1 MAKAET
7 ILIKILTQDQ
17 TKAGTAEAKSGLAG
31 LLDSGAAV
39 GLGYAAIAGAAVKF
53 GVDSVKAAGDAEKA
67 VSELED
73 AYQKFN
79 ATHDVTLSS
88 FEKLSQQLQDTT
100 RFSRESADA
109 AETQLMQF
117 GLTGKQIEDLLPLV
131 ADYAAKT
138 GKDLPD
144 AATTLGKA
152 LLGNTRAEGSR
163 H

>member
-1 MAKAET
+1 
-7 ILIKILTQDQ
+7 
-17 TKAGTAEAKSGLAG
+17 
-31 LLDSGAAV
+31 
-39 GLGYAAIAGAAVKF
+39 
-53 GVDSVKAAGDAEKA
+53 
-67 VSELED
+67 
-73 AYQKFN
+73 
-79 ATHDVTLSS
+79 
-88 FEKLSQQLQDTT
+88 
-100 RFSRESADA
+100 
-109 AETQLMQF
+109 MQF